1 MEYFVEI
8 IKAIAWPAS
17 IVWLGYI
24 FRSEVRQLLGRISSF
39 KYKDMEANFDK
50 QLAKAEDEAKE
61 ISVPIEKKSP
71 DNLSQTEQLLRIAE
85 VSPRAAIVEAWT
97 LIEMA
102 ASKKGLKAGVALP
115 RTSPKMI
122 VDYLYLSGE
131 LPKNSIDII
140 EQLRKLRN
148 QAVHMPDFAISQN
161 EAERYLEL
169 AAQSAVIISATAS

>member
-1 MEYFVEI
+1 MEHFVEI
-8 IKAIAWPAS
+8 IKAIAWPIA
-17 IVWLGYI
+17 IVWLGYV
-24 FRSEVRQLLGRISSF
+24 FRSEVRQLLGRMSSL

-50 QLAKAEDEAKE
+50 QLAKAESEAKS
-61 ISVPIEKKSP
+61 ITVNKKP
-71 DNLSQTEQLLRIAE
+71 NENLSQTEQLLRIAD

-122 VDYLYLSGE
+122 VDYLQMSGE
-131 LPKNSIDII
+131 LPQNSIKLI

-148 QAVHMPDFAISQN
+148 QAVHMPDFAISQS

-169 AAQSAVIISATAS
+169 AAKIAAVIGAEES

>member
-1 MEYFVEI
+1 MEHFVEI
-8 IKAIAWPAS
+8 IKAIAWPIA
-17 IVWLGYI
+17 IVWLGYV
-24 FRSEVRQLLGRISSF
+24 FRSEVRQLLGRISSL

-50 QLAKAEDEAKE
+50 QLAKAESEAKS
-61 ISVPIEKKSP
+61 ITLNKKSNE
-71 DNLSQTEQLLRIAE
+71 NLSQTEQLLRIAD

-122 VDYLYLSGE
+122 VDYLQMSGD
-131 LPKNSIDII
+131 LPQNSIKLI

-148 QAVHMPDFAISQN
+148 QAVHMPDFAINQS

-169 AAQSAVIISATAS
+169 AAKIAAVISAEES

>member
-39 KYKDMEANFDK
+39 KYKDMEASFDK
-50 QLAKAEDEAKE
+50 ELAKAENEAKE
-61 ISVPIEKKSP
+61 IKVSNDKKST
-71 DNLSQTEQLLRIAE
+71 DELSQIEQLLRIAE

-102 ASKKGLKAGVALP
+102 ASNKGLKSGVAIP

-122 VDYLYLSGE
+122 VDYLQLSGE
-131 LPKNSIDII
+131 LSKNSLEVI

-148 QAVHMPDFAISQN
+148 QAVHMPDFAITQN

-169 AAQSAVIISATAS
+169 AVQSTAIINAA